1 MSKKKSIN
9 IILLIAGALLI
20 AASFIIPEK
29 KFSGL
34 TIGIG
39 AGLFGVSLSGLFIN
53 RYENKNPELVKRNEI
68 ELKDE
73 RNTMIRYRAKAMSGD
88 ITQWLIMA
96 IAFATIIIE
105 APLWVT
111 LSIVGVFVLQ
121 TILGFYFM
129 YKYQKE
135 M

>member
-1 MSKKKSIN
+1 MSKKKSMN
-9 IILLIAGALLI
+9 IILLIVGALLI

-34 TIGIG
+34 AIGIG
-39 AGLFGVSLSGLFIN
+39 AGLFGVSLSGLFVN
-53 RYENKNPELVKRNEI
+53 RYEKKNPELVKRNEI

-73 RNTMIRYRAKAMSGD
+73 RNTMIRYRSKAKAGD
-88 ITQWLIMA
+88 IIQWFIMG
-96 IAFATIIIE
+96 IAYLTIIIE

-111 LSIVGVFVLQ
+111 LSIVGVFLLQ

-129 YKYQKE
+129 VKYQNE